1 MRAVRSP
8 SRQRGIAL
16 ILVIWV
22 SMLLMMVAGSFVYAM
37 RTDARAARN
46 AALIARG
53 EALAQAAVARA
64 VMELYKG
71 QGSPEVWKRDGELR
85 NWAFDGVEV
94 TIRLSDESAKIDIN
108 TANNELL
115 KGLFRYAG
123 LSEEDAAKLLDAV
136 LDWRDPD
143 TLKRPFGAEEAEYEQ
158 AGLKYRPANYPF
170 QSTEE
175 LQLVLGIKPEVYQRI
190 ASMITVYSRQPG
202 VNPHLATRA
211 VLTLIPGV
219 TPEQVDQFLAER
231 DLARK
236 EGRPNP
242 IFTAAGAY
250 ATYAQTSAVT
260 VRADVMF
267 EGGVSVSREAVA
279 MLTPQYQKRPYTFL
293 AWREISRAMDARAPA
308 PDAGASGKE
317 ATDGKLR

>member
-1 MRAVRSP
+1 MKRAHSP

-16 ILVIWV
+16 ILVIWL
-22 SMLLMMVAGSFVYAM
+22 STLLMVIAGSFVYAM

-46 AALIARG
+46 AALIAQG
-53 EALAQAAVARA
+53 DALAQAAVARC

-71 QGSPEVWKRDGELR
+71 QGSPEVWKRDGEAR
-85 NWAFDGVEV
+85 SWAFDGVEV
-94 TIRLSDESAKIDIN
+94 TVRLSDESAKIDIN

-115 KGLFRYAG
+115 KSLFRYAG
-123 LSEEDAAKLLDAV
+123 LSDEDAAKLLDAV

-143 TLKRPFGAEEAEYEQ
+143 DLKRTYGAEAADYEA

-175 LQLVLGIKPEVYQRI
+175 LQLVLGFKPELYQRI
-190 ASMITVYSRQPG
+190 APMITVYSRQPG
-202 VNPHLATRA
+202 VNPQIATRA
-211 VLTLIPGV
+211 VLSLIPGV
-219 TPEQVDQFLAER
+219 TPEQVDAYLAER

-250 ATYAQTSAVT
+250 ATYAQTAAAT
-260 VRADVMF
+260 VRVDVAF
-267 EGGVSVSREAVA
+267 EGGVAVSREGVA
-279 MLTPQYQKRPYTFL
+279 MLTPQFPKRPFTFL
-293 AWREISRAMDARAPA
+293 AWREVSRTMDAK
-308 PDAGASGKE
+308 AGAPVAGQPGKE

>member
-1 MRAVRSP
+1 MKRAHSP

-16 ILVIWV
+16 ILVIWL
-22 SMLLMMVAGSFVYAM
+22 STLLMVIAGSFVYAM

-46 AALIARG
+46 AALIAQG
-53 EALAQAAVARA
+53 DALAQAAVARC

-71 QGSPEVWKRDGELR
+71 QGSPEVWKRDGEAR
-85 NWAFDGVEV
+85 SWAFDGVEV
-94 TIRLSDESAKIDIN
+94 TVRLSDESAKIDIN

-115 KGLFRYAG
+115 KSLFRYAG
-123 LSEEDAAKLLDAV
+123 LSDEDAAKLLDAV

-143 TLKRPFGAEEAEYEQ
+143 DLKRTYGAEAADYEA

-175 LQLVLGIKPEVYQRI
+175 LQLVLGFKPELYQRI
-190 ASMITVYSRQPG
+190 APMITVYSRQPG
-202 VNPHLATRA
+202 VNPQIATRA
-211 VLTLIPGV
+211 VLSLIPGV
-219 TPEQVDQFLAER
+219 TPEQVDAYLAER

-250 ATYAQTSAVT
+250 ATYAQTAAAT
-260 VRADVMF
+260 VRVDVAF
-267 EGGVSVSREAVA
+267 EGGVAVSREGVA
-279 MLTPQYQKRPYTFL
+279 MLTPQFPKRPFTFL
-293 AWREISRAMDARAPA
+293 AWREVSRTMDAK
-308 PDAGASGKE
+308 AGMPVAGQPGKE

>member
-1 MRAVRSP
+1 MRSP
-8 SRQRGIAL
+8 RSLSRQRGIAL
-16 ILVIWV
+16 ILVIWL
-22 SMLLMMVAGSFVYAM
+22 STLLMVIAGSFVYAM
-37 RTDARAARN
+37 RTDAKAARN
-46 AALIARG
+46 AALIAQG
-53 EALAQAAVARA
+53 DALAQAAVARC

-71 QGSPEVWKRDGELR
+71 QGSPEVWKRDGEAR
-85 NWAFDGVEV
+85 SWAFDGVEV
-94 TIRLSDESAKIDIN
+94 RVRLSDESAKIDVN

-123 LSEEDAAKLLDAV
+123 LSDEDAAKLLDAV

-143 TLKRPFGAEEAEYEQ
+143 SLKRTNGAEEAEYEQ

-175 LQLVLGIKPEVYQRI
+175 LQLVLGFRPELYQRI
-190 ASMITVYSRQPG
+190 APMITVYSRQPG
-202 VNPHLATRA
+202 VNPHIASRA

-219 TPEQVDQFLAER
+219 TPEQVDLYLAER

-250 ATYAQTSAVT
+250 ATYAQTASVT
-260 VRADVMF
+260 VRVDVAF
-267 EGGVSVSREAVA
+267 EGGVAVSREAVVL
-279 MLTPQYQKRPYTFL
+279 LTPQFPKRPYTFL
-293 AWREISRAMDARAPA
+293 AWREVSRLMDSKAAPA
-308 PDAGASGKE
+308 SGEPAKE
-317 ATDGKLR
+317 APNGKLR

>member
-1 MRAVRSP
+1 MKRARSP

-16 ILVIWV
+16 VLVIWL
-22 SMLLMMVAGSFVYAM
+22 STLLMVIAGSFVYAM

-46 AALIARG
+46 AALIAQG
-53 EALAQAAVARA
+53 DALAQAAVARC

-71 QGSPEVWKRDGELR
+71 QGSPEVWKRDGEAR
-85 NWAFDGVEV
+85 SWAFDGVEV
-94 TIRLSDESAKIDIN
+94 TVRLSDESAKIDIN

-115 KGLFRYAG
+115 KSLFRYAG
-123 LSEEDAAKLLDAV
+123 LSDEDAAKLLDAV

-143 TLKRPFGAEEAEYEQ
+143 DLKRTYGAEAADYEA

-175 LQLVLGIKPEVYQRI
+175 LQLVLGFKPELYQRI
-190 ASMITVYSRQPG
+190 APMITVYSRQPG
-202 VNPHLATRA
+202 VNPQIASRA
-211 VLTLIPGV
+211 VLSLIPGV
-219 TPEQVDQFLAER
+219 TPEQVDAYLAER

-250 ATYAQTSAVT
+250 ATYAQTAAAT
-260 VRADVMF
+260 VRVDVAF
-267 EGGVSVSREAVA
+267 LGGVAVSREGVA
-279 MLTPQYQKRPYTFL
+279 MLSPQFPKRPFTFL
-293 AWREISRAMDARAPA
+293 AWREVSRLMDAKSAAPV
-308 PDAGASGKE
+308 AGATGKE
-317 ATDGKLR
+317 VPDGKLR